1 MYILAT
7 GEDNAYTSGDM
18 VCVLKIV
25 INDSYIYNY
34 ISHWFLMYMYLGHE
48 IGNNLRF
55 FQLPVIRK

>member
-34 ISHWFLMYMYLGHE
+34 ISH
-48 IGNNLRF
+48 
-55 FQLPVIRK
+55 